1 MQKSLTEL
9 DLFYFMK
16 SLDNLTTI
24 QKGSGIDIIDE
35 ISNKMVS
42 IGLVT
47 NNTIIITLMVS
58 SNK

>member
-24 QKGSGIDIIDE
+24 QKGFGIDIIDE